1 MKATK
6 RIADSAFDDVEAVV
20 DIAVQKPFGVI
31 HNESHRRIADSA
43 FDDVG
48 AVVDVAVQKPFG
60 VIHN

>member
-6 RIADSAFDDVEAVV
+6 
-20 DIAVQKPFGVI
+20 
-31 HNESHRRIADSA
+31 RIADSA

-60 VIHN
+60 VIHNESH